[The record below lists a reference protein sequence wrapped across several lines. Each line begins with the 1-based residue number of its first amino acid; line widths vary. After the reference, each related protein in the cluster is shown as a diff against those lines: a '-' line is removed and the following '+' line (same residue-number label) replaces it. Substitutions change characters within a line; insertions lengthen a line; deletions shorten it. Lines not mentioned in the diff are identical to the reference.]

1 MLIDTHAHLVSLEDP
16 DEAVQRA
23 TDNGIIK
30 IISMATGLD
39 SCYTTL
45 EIAKKYEQVYAA
57 VGIHPHSAS
66 SYTAEVI
73 NEIESLTSEDKV
85 VAVGETGLDYH
96 YMN

>member
-39 SCYTTL
+39 SCYT
-45 EIAKKYEQVYAA
+45 
-57 VGIHPHSAS
+57 H
-66 SYTAEVI
+66 
-73 NEIESLTSEDKV
+73 
-85 VAVGETGLDYH
+85 
-96 YMN
+96 